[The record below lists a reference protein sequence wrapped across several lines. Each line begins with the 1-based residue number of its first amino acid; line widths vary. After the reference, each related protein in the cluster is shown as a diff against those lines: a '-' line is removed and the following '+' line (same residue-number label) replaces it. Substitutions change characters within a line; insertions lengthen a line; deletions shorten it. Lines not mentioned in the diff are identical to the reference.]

1 MSYILDALRKADSDR
16 ERGAVPGIHA
26 QTLPPLGGADEG
38 RRAPGL
44 LLWAVIALALL
55 LAALVAWQFIGSD
68 DTPEPEPVQAAAPLP
83 LPLPLPAP
91 APIAA
96 APPPAPAPRVEPP
109 IASTLTLPRIPADAA
124 PRPAVSAAK
133 AAPAASAASA
143 AAATRIH
150 AQSELPDTI
159 RRELPQIV
167 VGGSIYSDNPANR
180 FLVINGQVFHE
191 GDKLGPE
198 LWLDQIKLKAAV
210 LRFKGYRYGITY

>member
-26 QTLPPLGGADEG
+26 QTLPPLGGADDG

-55 LAALVAWQFIGSD
+55 LAALVAWQLVASD
-68 DTPEPEPVQAAAPLP
+68 PAPEPAPAQTAALPPPPVPGPAPVAAAPVP
-83 LPLPLPAP
+83 QPAR
-91 APIAA
+91 A
-96 APPPAPAPRVEPP
+96 EPP
-109 IASTLTLPRIPADAA
+109 IATSLNLPRIPAVAA
-124 PRPAVSAAK
+124 PRAAASAAAK
-133 AAPAASAASA
+133 APPAASAASA
-143 AAATRIH
+143 AAATRVY
-150 AQSELPDTI
+150 AQNELPDTI